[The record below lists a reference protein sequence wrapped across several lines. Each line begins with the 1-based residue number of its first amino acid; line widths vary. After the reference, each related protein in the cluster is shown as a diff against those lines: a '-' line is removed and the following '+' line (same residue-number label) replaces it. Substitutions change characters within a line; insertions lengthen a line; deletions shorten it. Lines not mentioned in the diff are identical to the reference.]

1 MIIGFKRIHGRLGEN
16 GGYVADTVDMTPL
29 QFGLDLE
36 TAGALVTI
44 ILIDLILSG
53 DNAVLI
59 GMAVRNLPDRQ
70 RRLGMIGGVLGAV
83 ILRVFFAVIFA
94 VLLYETELLGIRF
107 IGGVLLLWIAWKL
120 MVDPPRPDEDDIEAD
135 EAGSLYEAIKIIIIA
150 DIVMS
155 MDNMLAVAAASLG
168 KLWLI
173 VFGLALS
180 IPLLF
185 IGAAIVSR
193 LLNRFPWMVWVA
205 GGIIAY
211 VAGELIAE
219 EPLLGTVFYS
229 HNIQLVFAVV
239 VLLATMA
246 IAYMSKTERTPSF

>member
-1 MIIGFKRIHGRLGEN
+1 MVE
-16 GGYVADTVDMTPL
+16 VVPL
-29 QFGLDLE
+29 QTEFDFE
-36 TAGALVTI
+36 TLGALFSI

-59 GMAVRNLPDRQ
+59 GMAVRSLPERQ
-70 RRLGMIGGVLGAV
+70 RRLGLIGGVLGAV

-94 VLLYETELLGIRF
+94 VLLYETELIGIRF
-107 IGGVLLLWIAWKL
+107 VGGVLLLWIAWKL
-120 MVDPPRPDEDDIEAD
+120 MVDPPRPEEEEVDAD
-135 EAGSLYEAIKIIIIA
+135 EAGSLFEAIKIIIIA

-173 VFGLALS
+173 LFGLILS

-193 LLNRFPWMVWVA
+193 LLNQYPWLVWVA

-219 EPLLGTVFYS
+219 EPLLSMLFYS
-229 HNIQLVFAVV
+229 HNIQLLFAIA
-239 VLLATMA
+239 VLLVT
-246 IAYMSKTERTPSF
+246 IGVAYLSRTDRTPSVQF

>member
-1 MIIGFKRIHGRLGEN
+1 MVE
-16 GGYVADTVDMTPL
+16 VVPL
-29 QFGLDLE
+29 QTEFDFE
-36 TAGALVTI
+36 TLGALFSI

-59 GMAVRNLPDRQ
+59 GMAVRSLPERQ
-70 RRLGMIGGVLGAV
+70 RRLGLIGGVLGAV

-94 VLLYETELLGIRF
+94 VLLYETELIGIRF
-107 IGGVLLLWIAWKL
+107 VGGVLLLWIAWKL
-120 MVDPPRPDEDDIEAD
+120 MVDPPRPEEEEVDAD
-135 EAGSLYEAIKIIIIA
+135 EAGSLFEAIKIIIIA

-173 VFGLALS
+173 LFGLILS

-185 IGAAIVSR
+185 IGAAIVAR
-193 LLNRFPWMVWVA
+193 LLNQYPWLVWVA

-219 EPLLGTVFYS
+219 EPLLSMLFYS
-229 HNIQLVFAVV
+229 HNIQLLFAIA
-239 VLLATMA
+239 VLLVT
-246 IAYMSKTERTPSF
+246 IGVAYLSRTDRTPSVQF

>member
-1 MIIGFKRIHGRLGEN
+1 MWQ
-16 GGYVADTVDMTPL
+16 VVPL
-29 QFGLDLE
+29 QFGLDIE
-36 TAGALVTI
+36 TMGALASI

-59 GMAVRNLPDRQ
+59 GMAVRNLPERQ

-83 ILRVFFAVIFA
+83 ILRVFFAVVFA
-94 VLLYETELLGIRF
+94 VLLYETELIGIRF
-107 IGGVLLLWIAWKL
+107 VGGVLLLWIAWKL
-120 MVDPPRPDEDDIEAD
+120 MVDPPRPDEEDIDAD
-135 EAGSLYEAIKIIIIA
+135 EAGTLFEAIKIIIIA

-168 KLWLI
+168 ELWLI

-185 IGAAIVSR
+185 IGAAVVSR

-219 EPLLGTVFYS
+219 EPLLESVFYS
-229 HNIQLVFAVV
+229 HNVQLLFAII
-239 VLLATMA
+239 VLIATIAGAYLA
-246 IAYMSKTERTPSF
+246 KTERAQLLKS